1 MTRRGLPVPAGP
13 STLVPMRR
21 RPFPSWTFR
30 LPTLALALAL
40 LVLDGP
46 ARADEPQLT
55 ITPRSSL
62 SFGTFAVFG
71 NGSRTVTPQGMVF
84 DSGVFPDPDSAT
96 SPAQF
101 DLTYNRGNESKFPI
115 DILIQ
120 LVVSD
125 PNIGFQ
131 PGLNATVSA
140 LTSTLPSAPS
150 IVPGQAFN
158 VAIIRCMQ
166 RVCGTSF
173 QVGGRIDVTRS
184 HGSGTLVIPLPID
197 ATVVVVK

>member
-1 MTRRGLPVPAGP
+1 MRRNRFHRWTIALPSAGLAMVAALLVPAGP
-13 STLVPMRR
+13 V
-21 RPFPSWTFR
+21 
-30 LPTLALALAL
+30 LA
-40 LVLDGP
+40 DP
-46 ARADEPQLT
+46 PRLT

-71 NGSRTVTPQGMVF
+71 NGSRTVTPHGMVF
-84 DSGVFPDPDSAT
+84 DSGVFPDPDSVT

-101 DLTYNRGNESKFPI
+101 DLIYDRGNESKFPI

-120 LVVSD
+120 LVVSG
-125 PNIGFQ
+125 PNVGFQ
-131 PGLNATVSA
+131 PGLNTTVSA
-140 LTSTLPSAPS
+140 LTSTLPNAPS
-150 IVPGQAFN
+150 ILPGQAFTI
-158 VAIIRCMQ
+158 AIIRCAQ

-197 ATVVVVK
+197 ASVVVVK